1 MSLFHL
7 HHTCR
12 EGGNSFTWWV
22 TKSLRDPSTSSRI
35 FLLALYLPLTLDL
48 GSLQCVMNT
57 RVIVR
62 SWTKF
67 QQQHLGHDL
76 QSLSSCLCWVNV
88 RPIGLL
94 YTSLV
99 DQTSAFNAGLIPG
112 SGRSLGEGNGSSLQY
127 FCLEN
132 SMHRGAWR
140 ATVHGFAKSQTQLSE
155 WHVGL

>member
-12 EGGNSFTWWV
+12 EGDNSFTWWV
-22 TKSLRDPSTSSRI
+22 TKSLRDPFSSSRI
-35 FLLALYLPLTLDL
+35 FLALYLPLTLDL
-48 GSLQCVMNT
+48 GSLQCAMDT
-57 RVIVR
+57 RVLVR
-62 SWTKF
+62 SQTKF

-76 QSLSSCLCWVNV
+76 QSLSSCLCWVNI

-99 DQTSAFNAGLIPG
+99 DKESAFNASLIPG
-112 SGRSLGEGNGSSLQY
+112 SGRFPEEVNGSSLQY

-140 ATVHGFAKSQTQLSE
+140 AIAHVVTKSQTQLSE
-155 WHVGL
+155 WHVDL